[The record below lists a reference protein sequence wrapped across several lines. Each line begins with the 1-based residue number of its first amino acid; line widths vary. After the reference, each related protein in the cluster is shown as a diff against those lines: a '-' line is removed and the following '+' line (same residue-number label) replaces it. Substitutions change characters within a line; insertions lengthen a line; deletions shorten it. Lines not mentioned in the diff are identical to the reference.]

1 MIRNLYDHLNKQ
13 FGYDMFRIGQEEV
26 ITSVME
32 GKHTLAVLPT
42 GTGKSLCYQ
51 LPGYLLKG
59 IVIIVSPLLSLM
71 QDQVEQLKINGE
83 KRVTALNS
91 FLEPRERKQIIQNLQ
106 NYRFIYTSPE
116 MLTNNGVLQKLKQ
129 IDISLFVVDEAHCIS
144 QWGPDFR
151 PDYLN
156 LRTIRSELNNPTTLA
171 LTATATEDVRADII
185 EHLNL
190 YDVNQLVYSVD
201 RPNIALVVEEAA
213 NYSDKVKKLLQFVKQ
228 LQKPGIIY
236 FSSKRLTEEMAA
248 LLRNNGIAQSAA
260 YHGGMDREQRILI
273 QQQFLHNQLQ
283 VICATSAFGMG
294 VNKENIHFVIH
305 FHMPYQLD
313 SYLQEI
319 GRAGRDGKKSIAI
332 LLYSPGDEFLPLQIF
347 ENELPSD
354 YQIEQFYLLNNNS
367 SDKASLLNLTE
378 IQLRFL
384 TYYQNKYDNSEVE
397 KHVKRIRD
405 MRIQYKQNKLNEM
418 IKWVKSTTC
427 RREGILHYFQEQ
439 KVNNVTDCC
448 DVCGVDIINYQTAF
462 QDTIR
467 SQNENWRLMLK
478 NLLIRGDEE

>member
-1 MIRNLYDHLNKQ
+1 MKIKLYDHLNKQ

-26 ITSVME
+26 ITSVLE

-91 FLEPRERKQIIQNLQ
+91 FLESKERKQIIHSLQ

-116 MLTNNGVLQKLKQ
+116 MLTNNEILQKLKQ
-129 IDISLFVVDEAHCIS
+129 MEISLFVVDEAHCIS

-156 LRTIRSELNNPTTLA
+156 LSMIRSELKNPTTLA

-185 EHLNL
+185 KHLNL
-190 YDVNQLVYSVD
+190 DNVNQLIYSVD
-201 RPNIALVVEEAA
+201 RPNIALVVEETT
-213 NYSDKVKKLLQFVKQ
+213 NYNDKVNKLLQFVKQ

-248 LLRNNGIAQSAA
+248 LLRNNGIAQTAA

-294 VNKENIHFVIH
+294 VNKGNIRFVIH

-319 GRAGRDGKKSIAI
+319 GRAGRDGKKSIAV

-354 YQIEQFYLLNNNS
+354 DQIEQFFLLNKNS
-367 SDKASLLNLTE
+367 NEESLLNLTE

-384 TYYQNKYDNSEVE
+384 TYYQKKYERSEVA
-397 KHVKRIRD
+397 KRVKRIRD
-405 MRIQYKQNKLNEM
+405 FRIQYKQKKLNEM
-418 IKWVKSTTC
+418 VKWVKSTTC
-427 RREGILHYFQEQ
+427 RREGILRYFQEQ
-439 KVNNVTDCC
+439 KVTNVKDCC
-448 DVCGVDIINYQTAF
+448 DVCGVHIENYQTY
-462 QDTIR
+462 IPENVKG
-467 SQNENWRLMLK
+467 QNENWQLLLK
-478 NLLIRGDEE
+478 NLLIRGDEK

>member
-1 MIRNLYDHLNKQ
+1 MKLYDHLNKQ

-26 ITSVME
+26 ITSVLE

-91 FLEPRERKQIIQNLQ
+91 FLESKERKQIIHSLQ

-116 MLTNNGVLQKLKQ
+116 MLTNNEILQKLKQ
-129 IDISLFVVDEAHCIS
+129 MEISLFVVDEAHCIS

-156 LRTIRSELNNPTTLA
+156 LSMIRSELKNPTTLA

-185 EHLNL
+185 KHLNL
-190 YDVNQLVYSVD
+190 DNVNQLIYSVD
-201 RPNIALVVEEAA
+201 RPNIALVVEETT
-213 NYSDKVKKLLQFVKQ
+213 NYNDKVNKLLQFVKQ

-248 LLRNNGIAQSAA
+248 LLRNNGIAQTAA

-294 VNKENIHFVIH
+294 VNKENIRFVIH

-313 SYLQEI
+313 SYL
-319 GRAGRDGKKSIAI
+319 
-332 LLYSPGDEFLPLQIF
+332 
-347 ENELPSD
+347 
-354 YQIEQFYLLNNNS
+354 
-367 SDKASLLNLTE
+367 
-378 IQLRFL
+378 
-384 TYYQNKYDNSEVE
+384 
-397 KHVKRIRD
+397 
-405 MRIQYKQNKLNEM
+405 
-418 IKWVKSTTC
+418 
-427 RREGILHYFQEQ
+427 
-439 KVNNVTDCC
+439 
-448 DVCGVDIINYQTAF
+448 
-462 QDTIR
+462 
-467 SQNENWRLMLK
+467 
-478 NLLIRGDEE
+478 